1 MEQEIILSHEGASER
16 EALDWMK
23 PLIFQGSTRLY
34 DKTRDPARSILNSTV
49 IPPAAAQDLAA
60 IRGKCLLTQV
70 HGVLRHAHIFSTMA
84 EFVDGLERIGYLEHK
99 HDMLLVKEYNGSK
112 TANYSA
118 YYPLLCEQLRNA
130 GFPEIEDKVFQ
141 VPEGWTARLAALINQ
156 IIQWREEGRLVLEP
170 VQEIDSIS
178 FMKKRRYYYKAFW
191 RMQSAETAPV
201 VMEPECESEAVGER
215 EADAQ
220 KQIVECLIQIAD
232 EGRKAGTTAELEA
245 VEEKVAKIR
254 CLLDFVEQSCQN
266 QRTYLE
272 WRNEIRI

>member
-16 EALDWMK
+16 EELDWMK

-84 EFVDGLERIGYLEHK
+84 EFVDGLERICYLEYK
-99 HDMLLVKEYNGSK
+99 QDKLFIKGYSGSK

-118 YYPLLCEQLRNA
+118 YYPLLCEQLRGA

-141 VPEGWTARLAALINQ
+141 VPEGWTAKLAALINQ

-191 RMQSAETAPV
+191 RMQSTETALV
-201 VMEPECESEAVGER
+201 VKEPEYESEAGGEDITDVR
-215 EADAQ
+215 
-220 KQIVECLIQIAD
+220 KQFVEYLVHMAD
-232 EGRKAGTTAELEA
+232 ESRKADSTMKLEEIGGEVKRIKDLLNF
-245 VEEKVAKIR
+245 VEE
-254 CLLDFVEQSCQN
+254 SCES
-266 QRTYLE
+266 QRIYLE
-272 WRNEIRI
+272 WRNGFEF